1 MANVFLMEFGGME
14 AVSAAHHSAG
24 VTYSAAASADGE
36 AHIAAAAAA
45 LGPIGANYL
54 AAFAPALQNNLAA
67 TRELAR
73 VHHALGDATAAAKAT
88 AIASDDA

>member
-1 MANVFLMEFGGME
+1 MASVFSMEFSGMDG
-14 AVSAAHHSAG
+14 VSAAHHSAG
-24 VTYSAAASADGE
+24 ATYSAAASADGE

-67 TRELAR
+67 TRELAH
-73 VHHALGDATAAAKAT
+73 VHHAIGHATAAAKAT
-88 AIASDDA
+88 AVASDNA